1 MEKQY
6 VFYTDLVNNIWLG
19 FLEDAS
25 DSYVGV
31 KGYEYLVKRSKCY
44 KVPPELCNPELVDHN
59 YFELTRN
66 RPSLKFQ
73 LEPF

>member
-25 DSYVGV
+25 DSYVGIRD
-31 KGYEYLVKRSKCY
+31 YEHLVKRSKCY
-44 KVPPELCNPELVDHN
+44 KVPAELCNPDLVG
-59 YFELTRN
+59 YKYSELTRN
-66 RPSLKFQ
+66 RPSIKFQ
-73 LEPF
+73 LEAF